1 MHFGPIMETVYRFT
15 ILELDQLIQSIRYFY
30 FSITKTGK
38 RTLFGTVNH
47 KMRSLMRFYTQFTD
61 VNKHDA
67 INKFLGNKTANFNN
81 VHMSKLN
88 LEVKDHN

>member
-1 MHFGPIMETVYRFT
+1 MFLFHVDQIKKQEQDFFQEVLMIMEMC
-15 ILELDQLIQSIRYFY
+15 
-30 FSITKTGK
+30 
-38 RTLFGTVNH
+38 